1 MEPVSIQDGTFII
14 DTNTLIISKTSAK
27 DGGLYKCRG
36 HSILG
41 DEVTSVYLKV
51 VRNSVVDTQSAKH
64 LEFVTGETYAFNC
77 PIQVRYKNMKY
88 FIILHVKFYLEIM
101 LDKYLPSH

>member
-1 MEPVSIQDGTFII
+1 MEPVSNQDGTFII
-14 DTNTLIISKTSAK
+14 DTNTLILTKMSAK

-64 LEFVTGETYAFNC
+64 LEFVAGETYAFNC
-77 PIQVRYKNMKY
+77 PIQVR
-88 FIILHVKFYLEIM
+88 
-101 LDKYLPSH
+101 

>member
-1 MEPVSIQDGTFII
+1 MEPVSNQDGTFII
-14 DTNTLIISKTSAK
+14 DTNTLILTKMSAK

-51 VRNSVVDTQSAKH
+51 VRNSFVDTQSAKH

-77 PIQVRYKNMKY
+77 PIQVRSKKIRY
-88 FIILHVKFYLEIM
+88 FTTLHVY
-101 LDKYLPSH
+101 S